1 MNDLKILKRR
11 FDDELT
17 ATSSAKSVEVL
28 RVNYLGK
35 SGLIPEE
42 MKKISEVPSDKRKE
56 FGAAINT
63 LKAAIENDIT
73 AAKLKFE
80 KADLEKRLA
89 SEAIDITVPARE
101 YGFGKV
107 HPLSQVIAELKRIFF
122 AMGFKLAEGPD
133 IEDDWHNFTGLNMP
147 KTHPARQAHD
157 TFYLEQEN
165 LLLRTHTSSVQ
176 IRYMENNKP
185 PFRIITLGNCYRSDF
200 DATHTPMFHQI
211 EALYID
217 KGVNIGH
224 LKGCIEFF
232 LKNFF
237 NLDVVP
243 MRLRSSYFPFTE
255 PSIEVDIKCDRS
267 DKKQIKI
274 GEGDDWLEIFGAG
287 MVHPKVL
294 KNVGVDP
301 NEYQGFALGAG
312 IERLAMLK
320 YNIPDLRSFFAG
332 DIRWHKHYG
341 F

>member
-1 MNDLKILKRR
+1 MSDLQSLKLS
-11 FDDELT
+11 FEEEL
-17 ATSSAKSVEVL
+17 KSISNLKNLEEL
-28 RVNYLGK
+28 RVKYLGK
-35 SGLIPEE
+35 SGLI
-42 MKKISEVPSDKRKE
+42 SEQLKRIAEIEPTKRKE
-56 FGAAINT
+56 FGAQVNEIKGATENSIAI
-63 LKAAIENDIT
+63 
-73 AAKLKFE
+73 AKTKFE
-80 KADLEKRLA
+80 KAELDSKLA
-89 SEAIDITVPARE
+89 SESIDISLPARPYE
-101 YGFGKV
+101 FGKI
-107 HPLSQVIAELKRIFF
+107 HPVSHVIAELKKIFF
-122 AMGFKLAEGPD
+122 TMGFELAEGPD
-133 IEDDWHNFTGLNMP
+133 IEDDWHNFTALNIP
-147 KTHPARQAHD
+147 STHPARQSHD
-157 TFYLEQEN
+157 TFYLEN
-165 LLLRTHTSSVQ
+165 DGLLLRTHTSSVQ
-176 IRYMENNKP
+176 IRHMKNNKP
-185 PFRIITLGNCYRSDF
+185 PFKVITLGKCYRSDF

-237 NLDVVP
+237 EVDEVP

-274 GEGDDWLEIFGAG
+274 GQGNDWLEIFGAG

-294 KNVGVDP
+294 KNVGIDP

-312 IERLAMLK
+312 IERLVMLK

>member
-1 MNDLKILKRR
+1 MSDLQSLRQSFEEELKSISNSKAL
-11 FDDELT
+11 E
-17 ATSSAKSVEVL
+17 EL
-28 RVNYLGK
+28 RVKYLGK
-35 SGLIPEE
+35 SGLISGQL
-42 MKKISEVPSDKRKE
+42 KKISEVILEKRKE
-56 FGAAINT
+56 FGAQVNE
-63 LKAAIENDIT
+63 LKQAVESSILEARRS
-73 AAKLKFE
+73 FE
-80 KADLEKRLA
+80 KAELEAKLA
-89 SEAIDITVPARE
+89 SEAIDITLPARFYE
-101 YGFGKV
+101 SGKV
-107 HPLSQVIAELKRIFF
+107 HPVSHVISELKRIFF
-122 AMGFKLAEGPD
+122 AMGFKLAEGSD
-133 IEDDWHNFTGLNMP
+133 VEDDWHNFTALNIP
-147 KTHPARQAHD
+147 SNHPARQIHD
-157 TFYLEQEN
+157 TFYLENDN

-176 IRYMENNKP
+176 IRHMESNKP
-185 PFRIITLGNCYRSDF
+185 PYKCITLGRCYRSDF

-211 EALYID
+211 EALYVD

-237 NLDVVP
+237 EVDEVP

-274 GEGDDWLEIFGAG
+274 GQGNDWLEIFGAG

-312 IERLAMLK
+312 IERLTMLK
-320 YNIPDLRSFFAG
+320 YNIPDLRDFFAG
-332 DIRWHKHYG
+332 DIRWHKYYG